1 MGRLIIGNFVSL
13 CDSDDPED
21 DHFHLC
27 KVVDI
32 VDGKAILLNYATGTK
47 NIKHAIF
54 KVMYQEDSTLR
65 YTTVKPTKNEAGQR
79 VVDELLIKTADDF
92 VDHYDIKMTGS
103 MKISA
108 KSQKDLSRLG
118 LAHHVL

>member
-1 MGRLIIGNFVSL
+1 M
-13 CDSDDPED
+13 
-21 DHFHLC
+21 
-27 KVVDI
+27 DI

-118 LAHHVL
+118 LAHHVLGKTFP